1 MRLALSVTALGV
13 WSPLAMKWMY
23 TQGNPGKMVI
33 YVLAYALLGLIVGW
47 ILGKKK
53 TADRK
58 ISPWILFTVSLV
70 LILQVLYFD
79 SLTFQSDVYYWYNE
93 EPFMTGE

>member
-1 MRLALSVTALGV
+1 MEPFGHEVDVHT
-13 WSPLAMKWMY
+13 
-23 TQGNPGKMVI
+23 GKSRENGDI
-33 YVLAYALLGLIVGW
+33 CAGLCASWADRGMDPW
-47 ILGKKK
+47 EKK

-70 LILQVLYFD
+70 LILQVLYFED